1 MPPAAKESIP
11 TSDQEALLGKTEPCG
26 LSATGDHWES
36 VSETGQLKRITPY
49 LYSGFVV
56 LHKKEGDEKLEIQ
69 YRVLGIYNN
78 DFQVPNSP
86 TRPG

>member
-1 MPPAAKESIP
+1 MLCYHQIEDDNVNKN
-11 TSDQEALLGKTEPCG
+11 DKG
-26 LSATGDHWES
+26 
-36 VSETGQLKRITPY
+36 SEDED
-49 LYSGFVV
+49 
-56 LHKKEGDEKLEIQ
+56 HKKEGDEKLEIQ